1 MGIALFAFI
10 AVFLLIA
17 SAGLFVF
24 YRAGMTQ
31 RLAVAISPDTEQE
44 TWLSRLRPNRA
55 RASIKAAVQPFDRV
69 LPKSPQEVSVAQQ
82 RLIRGGLREDGHLR
96 VFYGTKVL
104 LPMFLCVV
112 VAVGGVTS
120 QMSPFYAYTLALA
133 VGYLLPDFWLGRRI
147 KQRQTNIRLALPDF
161 LDLMRICI
169 EAGLSLD
176 QALARTTDETRTS
189 HPEIADEMGLVTL
202 EQRAGRPR
210 IEAWRNLADRI
221 DLEVI
226 RTLVSAIVQ
235 ADQFGTSIAKT
246 LRIYSEN
253 LRTQRRQQ
261 IEEIAAKMAVKLV
274 FPLVFFIFPSIFVVA
289 LGPSLLAIS
298 DSFNKYFK

>member
-17 SAGLFVF
+17 TAGLLVF

-31 RLAVAISPDTEQE
+31 RLAVAISPDTEQAS
-44 TWLSRLRPNRA
+44 WISRLKPNRA
-55 RASIKAAVQPFDRV
+55 RDSIKAAVQPFDRV

-82 RLIRGGLREDGHLR
+82 RLIRGGLREDAHLR
-96 VFYGTKVL
+96 VFYGAKAL
-104 LPMFLCVV
+104 LPIFLCVV
-112 VAVGGVTS
+112 VAVGGVTN
-120 QMSPFYAYTLALA
+120 QMNPFYAYTLALA
-133 VGYLLPDFWLGRRI
+133 AGYLLPDFWLGRRI

-169 EAGLSLD
+169 EAGLSMD
-176 QALARTTDETRTS
+176 QALARTTEETRSS

-210 IEAWRNLADRI
+210 VEAWRNLADRI

-246 LRIYSEN
+246 LRIYSDN

-261 IEEIAAKMAVKLV
+261 VEEIAAKMSVKLV

-298 DSFNKYFK
+298 DSFEKYFK